1 MVLYY
6 KVLYEIMLK
15 YSFGVD
21 FIIFFIE
28 SKSKINELI
37 VILVFFFFMYIFL
50 YVWKSVLF
58 GLFYDYFRFVIER
71 GGVDGLKMVLGEKIE

>member
-1 MVLYY
+1 
-6 KVLYEIMLK
+6 MLK

-37 VILVFFFFMYIFL
+37 VILVFFFLCIFF
-50 YVWKSVLF
+50 YMFKKIVLF